1 MLEWEYM
8 KKFCLKHLDSLS
20 TYKKR
25 KLDAC
30 LTNLDKLIKDYEE
43 QQKEKE
49 NGI

>member
-1 MLEWEYM
+1 M
-8 KKFCLKHLDSLS
+8 KFIIYFIIFILYTEH
-20 TYKKR
+20 
-25 KLDAC
+25 AC

>member
-1 MLEWEYM
+1 MIEWEYI
-8 KKFCLKHLDSLS
+8 KKFCLTYMDSLS

-30 LTNLDKLIKDYEE
+30 LTNLDKIIKDYEE
-43 QQKEKE
+43 QQKENK